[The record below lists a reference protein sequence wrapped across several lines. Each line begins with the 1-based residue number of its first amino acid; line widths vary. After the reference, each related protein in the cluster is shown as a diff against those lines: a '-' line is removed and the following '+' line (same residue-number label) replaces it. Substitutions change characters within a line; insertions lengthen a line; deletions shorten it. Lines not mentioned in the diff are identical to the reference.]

1 MSDIGA
7 AKLGKIY
14 DTQERGI
21 DKIKEYRGL
30 SISGGGIKGISV
42 LVILAAIEEYT
53 GMPISKLF
61 HFIAGTSV
69 GGLIAA
75 LLTIPEEEGS
85 TEPLFSAKQA
95 LELFENTA
103 ADIFPQKWYFNGPIG
118 NIFSHK
124 YSQKPLKAMLEKYLG
139 NSTLDEAISRV
150 IIPVFDVSGKNDPN
164 KVFDSHAPNSPL
176 TKEVVLATTA
186 APTYFKAVVNKEG
199 VGGFGYDA
207 GVPYAFVDGGLSAN
221 RPAASALGVLKEGL
235 TIEKQVEMLKHTT
248 ICSINFEHANREM
261 EIPSK
266 KLDGSIGWVTK
277 GNIVSKITKATE
289 SSATN
294 EVKKDLLEA
303 GQFTEILIPI
313 PKECKKLDNVKPD
326 NIAKLKEIGKQ
337 YVENNKEL
345 LENLC
350 KTLVESVNREESL
363 KAANIDESN
372 VSSALVAS
380 DNTDDEGQDNNV
392 ASTVSNRVI
401 SNECDR
407 QKLLIKDLNDS
418 QYETLQKGLSTL
430 TPRESQLLEMFL
442 QVLDNTQIEALSGRI
457 SSIINGNHTDEIPE
471 LTNSQNILLSSF
483 SKMFVP
489 DNDYTSLPSTCSQ
502 EALEHEV
509 SCDGRGPDFL
519 RISTDVY

>member
-1 MSDIGA
+1 MGDIGE
-7 AKLGKIY
+7 AKLNK
-14 DTQERGI
+14 I
-21 DKIKEYRGL
+21 DKIKENRIL
-30 SISGGGIKGISV
+30 SISGGGIKGIAE
-42 LVILAAIEEYT
+42 LVVLAAIEEMT
-53 GMPISKLF
+53 GKSISELF
-61 HFIAGTSV
+61 SVITGTSV
-69 GGLIAA
+69 GGLIAT
-75 LLTIPEEEGS
+75 LLTIPKEKGS

-139 NSTLDEAISRV
+139 NSTLDEAITRV

-164 KVFDSHAPNSPL
+164 KVFDSHTHNDVL
-176 TKEVVLATTA
+176 KKEVVLATTA
-186 APTYFKAVVNKEG
+186 APTYFKVVVNKEG

-207 GVPYAFVDGGLSAN
+207 GVPYALVDGGLSAN
-221 RPAASALGVLKEGL
+221 IPAGSAIGVLKEGMTL
-235 TIEKQVEMLKHTT
+235 EEQVEMLKHTML
-248 ICSINFEHANREM
+248 CSINFEQTHKETA
-261 EIPSK
+261 IPSK

-277 GNIVSKITKATE
+277 GNIINKIMKATE
-289 SSATN
+289 HSAIT
-294 EVKKDLLEA
+294 EVKKDLPEA
-303 GQFTEILIPI
+303 GQFTEISIPI

-326 NIAKLKEIGKQ
+326 NIAKLKEIGRQ

-380 DNTDDEGQDNNV
+380 DNTNEEQDNN
-392 ASTVSNRVI
+392 ASSTASNRVI
-401 SNECDR
+401 SNECDK
-407 QKLLIKDLNDS
+407 QQLLIKDLDDS

-457 SSIINGNHTDEIPE
+457 SSIINGNHMDEIPE
-471 LTNSQNILLSSF
+471 LTNSQNMLLNSF
-483 SKMFVP
+483 SKMFIP
-489 DNDYTSLPSTCSQ
+489 DNDYNTCGQ
-502 EALEHEV
+502 EALAQEV
-509 SCDGRGPDFL
+509 PCDGRGSDF
-519 RISTDVY
+519 SHAPPEVY

>member
-1 MSDIGA
+1 MGDIGKT
-7 AKLGKIY
+7 KLGKI
-14 DTQERGI
+14 
-21 DKIKEYRGL
+21 DKIQENRIL
-30 SISGGGIKGISV
+30 SISGGGIKGIAE
-42 LVILAAIEEYT
+42 LVVLAAIEEYT
-53 GMPISKLF
+53 GKPISKLF
-61 HFIAGTSV
+61 NVITGTSV
-69 GGLIAA
+69 GGLIAT
-75 LLTIPEEEGS
+75 LLTIPKEEGS

-124 YSQKPLKAMLEKYLG
+124 YSQKPLKEILEKYLG
-139 NSTLDEAISRV
+139 NSTLDEAITR
-150 IIPVFDVSGKNDPN
+150 IIITAFDVSGTNDPN
-164 KVFDSHAPNSPL
+164 TVFDSHAPNSPL
-176 TKEVVLATTA
+176 KKEVVLATTA
-186 APTYFKAVVNKEG
+186 APSYFKAVINKEG

-207 GVPYAFVDGGLSAN
+207 GVPYTFVDGGLSAN
-221 RPAASALGVLKEGL
+221 RPAASALRVLKEGL
-235 TIEKQVEMLKHTT
+235 TIEEQVEMLKHTRV
-248 ICSINFEHANREM
+248 CSINFEQTHREM

-277 GNIVSKITKATE
+277 GNIISKIMEATE
-289 SSATN
+289 SIATH
-294 EVKKDLLEA
+294 EVKKDLPEA
-303 GQFTEILIPI
+303 GQFTEISIPI

-380 DNTDDEGQDNNV
+380 DNTDEGQDNN
-392 ASTVSNRVI
+392 ASSTVSNRVI
-401 SNECDR
+401 SNEYDK
-407 QKLLIKDLNDS
+407 QQLLIKALDDS

-471 LTNSQNILLSSF
+471 LTNSQNMLLSSF
-483 SKMFVP
+483 SKMFIP
-489 DNDYTSLPSTCSQ
+489 DNDYASLSNTCGQ
-502 EALEHEV
+502 EALAQEV
-509 SCDGRGPDFL
+509 PCDGRGSDF
-519 RISTDVY
+519 SHAPPEVY